1 MACAV
6 VVLGGFIENY
16 EEIKEKI
23 SKDSYFIYCDKGLI
37 HEKSLGRKPDLAVGD
52 FDSCPIP
59 ENTEVI
65 TLPREKDDTDGRYG
79 VKEAIKRGYK
89 EIIILGATGGRIDH
103 TLGNIYLLDYIYSNG
118 LSGIIIG
125 DSSSIEIVGKEK
137 KYIEKCYPVFSL
149 IAAFG
154 KAEGVEIRGAKYNLV
169 NATIEPSFQ
178 YGISNEV
185 DKSVAEVWVEKG
197 KLLLIKN
204 WRE

>member
-52 FDSCPIP
+52 FDSCSIP
-59 ENTEVI
+59 EGTEVI

>member
-6 VVLGGFIENY
+6 VVLGGFIGNY

-23 SKDSYFIYCDKGLI
+23 SRDSYFIYCDRGLI
-37 HEKSLGRKPDLAVGD
+37 HEKGLGRKPDLAVGD

-89 EIIILGATGGRIDH
+89 EIIILGAIGGRIDH
-103 TLGNIYLLDYIYSNG
+103 TLGNIYLLYYIYSNG

-154 KAEGVEIRGAKYNLV
+154 KAEGIEIRGAKYNLV
-169 NATIEPSFQ
+169 NGTIEPNFQ

>member
-6 VVLGGFIENY
+6 VVLGGFIGNY

-23 SKDSYFIYCDKGLI
+23 SRDSYFIYCDRGLI
-37 HEKSLGRKPDLAVGD
+37 HEKGLGRKPDLAVGD

-89 EIIILGATGGRIDH
+89 EIIILGAIGGRIDH

-169 NATIEPSFQ
+169 NGTIEPNFQ

>member
-1 MACAV
+1 MTCAV
-6 VVLGGFIENY
+6 VVLGGFIGNY

-23 SKDSYFIYCDKGLI
+23 SRDSYFIYCDRGLI
-37 HEKSLGRKPDLAVGD
+37 HEKGLGRKPDLAVGD

-59 ENTEVI
+59 EGTEVI

-89 EIIILGATGGRIDH
+89 EIIILGAIGGRIDH

-154 KAEGVEIRGAKYNLV
+154 KAEGIEIRGAKYNLV
-169 NATIEPSFQ
+169 NGTIEPNFQ